1 MFFFFL
7 NDEKRIGFK
16 KLTLADLGLGDSHQ
30 THIGL
35 YGNVCTFLKDTDEVK
50 QAMLIY
56 NDYCDI
62 LTCSFDR
69 ISTPTGVYRS
79 AKIRTGENKDDSVVG
94 KIREFAKQKPNIDW
108 YLAWSGL
115 ESEELVF
122 WLISSDSEDFQ
133 LAKTIFPPKVKI
145 LDENAPTYNI
155 ALDFLL
161 RKVNMVSCDIQK
173 ELEIASQIGSKQYDF
188 KPIDLDKAQQQFK
201 QIGKKGEELVAEY
214 LEKQKAKGIIRNF
227 IWCNKSRESGMPYDF
242 LIDNNHFVDVKSTSY
257 DFNQSIFFS
266 GNEVD
271 FVSQLNNANYSVFRI
286 FDMNVEL
293 HKLRICKECAQYMM
307 SMQSAI
313 KHFESQV
320 LNQNSTLQTVKLGVE
335 PTYCFKDIQPEIIL

>member
-1 MFFFFL
+1 
-7 NDEKRIGFK
+7 
-16 KLTLADLGLGDSHQ
+16 
-30 THIGL
+30 
-35 YGNVCTFLKDTDEVK
+35 
-50 QAMLIY
+50 MLIY

-227 IWCNKSRESGMPYDF
+227 VWCNKSRESGMPYDF